1 MIKLILVLLVVGFLF
16 LPMPMVLGIFDNLS
30 FSVFGIL
37 LWGLIILGL
46 LFFLLFL
53 PRNKKKTIG
62 KKSTNKKIMEGV
74 VIAAVARKLYKKPEL
89 SFDDSSVHIVKDP
102 KGIGGESI
110 YPVGLQKWEYI
121 VSGSQGG
128 REVTQKNRI
137 NRNVSSGNFG
147 FYGKNIHFTAKW
159 VEFSLDDI
167 PDKYRKLFEGYLQT

>member
-1 MIKLILVLLVVGFLF
+1 MRKFIILALLVVGFLYTP
-16 LPMPMVLGIFDNLS
+16 LRTLIPITKSIWEVLS
-30 FSVFGIL
+30 FSVFGIP

-46 LFFLLFL
+46 LFFL
-53 PRNKKKTIG
+53 PRSKKKTID
-62 KKSTNKKIMEGV
+62 KKSTNQKIMEGV
-74 VIAAVARKLYKKPEL
+74 AIAAVARKLYKKPEL

-137 NRNVSSGNFG
+137 NRNASSGNFG

-159 VEFSLDDI
+159 VEFSLDDL
-167 PDKYRKLFEGYLQT
+167 PDKYRKLIQGFL